1 MRIVRSFLLL
11 AAFACFAL
19 GVRAADSGKNS
30 TDPPA
35 APASSGALSEAAKPA
50 SATSTAPA
58 APVAATREEVEE
70 LRAEVA
76 ELKAAIK
83 KLMEAKAQPETPAT
97 PAAPAAAKPAAP
109 VAKAAEPGAPAAAA
123 ATVASSEPGGAAASS
138 CAESDSVADIDA
150 LLQGAKAGD
159 QKGGGAPV
167 VAGWNG
173 EHFFIKSPDGN
184 FQIQP
189 YGYVQTD
196 YRSYDGDGTPAN
208 SFAVR
213 RARFGLQGNYGKH
226 FQFAILTDAAS
237 SGLTAVNSAIV
248 RDVYLN
254 VKFTDAFQI
263 QAGQFKEP
271 FAQEVVAGVTNIDFA
286 DRGLQSL
293 LYPSASTAFR
303 SPGAVIHGDL
313 NGGVIQY
320 WGGIFN
326 GHGYATS
333 SNTTSVPETVGRIR
347 LYPWRNHKDS
357 FFQSLAF
364 GGSMAY
370 SYARG
375 LSFEQ
380 TPPTTMPD
388 AAYTFFPQFRING
401 NVWRGEGEFTFLHG
415 PWGFRGEY
423 VQAEFDRTG
432 VGTLQFGGLG
442 NSDLP
447 TVRFKAWNI
456 AATYL
461 LTGERRPE
469 NGTPRVKHPLF
480 GPETP
485 GGSGRGWGAFE
496 LAFRYSG
503 IQGNEPGCSSFPPP
517 LPPGAPPCTFSTPN
531 LLTPELVPGFDLHT
545 DQFTAGLN
553 WYLNYWVRFQ
563 TDFDVDRLKQPSTI
577 GAVPQ
582 TYLVFEQRLQFR
594 F

>member
-1 MRIVRSFLLL
+1 MRIVRIVLILLV
-11 AAFACFAL
+11 FACL
-19 GVRAADSGKNS
+19 GMVVRAEGSGKNS
-30 TDPPA
+30 PGEPAASGSSGASTEATKPPDA
-35 APASSGALSEAAKPA
+35 APAK
-50 SATSTAPA
+50 A

-76 ELKAAIK
+76 ELRAVIK
-83 KLMEAKAQPETPAT
+83 KLMEAKGQPESPA
-97 PAAPAAAKPAAP
+97 AAPAD
-109 VAKAAEPGAPAAAA
+109 AKAAPAPAPATLAAAAPGAPAPPPAAA
-123 ATVASSEPGGAAASS
+123 PRA
-138 CAESDSVADIDA
+138 AESAGAGDDADIDPLDIDG
-150 LLQGAKAGD
+150 LLQASKGTAQ
-159 QKGGGAPV
+159 QKPASAPV
-167 VAGWNG
+167 SAGWNG
-173 EHFFIKSPDGN
+173 EHFFIKSPDGQ

-196 YRSYDGDGTPAN
+196 YRAYNGDGVPAN

-213 RARFGLQGNYGKH
+213 RARFGFQGNYGSH
-226 FQFAILTDAAS
+226 FQFAILTEAAS
-237 SGLTAVNSAIV
+237 SGLTAQNAAVV

-254 VKFTDAFQI
+254 AKINNEFQI

-293 LYPSASTAFR
+293 LYPSAATAFR
-303 SPGAVIHGDL
+303 SPGMVIHGDIS
-313 NGGVIQY
+313 GGVIQY

-326 GHGYATS
+326 GHGYGAA
-333 SNTTSVPETVGRIR
+333 SNTTSIPETVGRIR

-357 FFQSLAF
+357 FFQALAF
-364 GGSMAY
+364 GGSFAY
-370 SYARG
+370 SYSCG
-375 LSFEQ
+375 TCNEQ
-380 TPPTTMPD
+380 TPTLVQPD
-388 AAYTFFPQFRING
+388 AAYTFFPRFPING
-401 NVWRGEGEFTFLHG
+401 NVWRGEGEFTFIHG
-415 PWGFRGEY
+415 PTAIRGEY

-442 NSDLP
+442 FQNLP
-447 TVRFKAWNI
+447 TVRYKAWNI

-469 NGTPRVKHPLF
+469 NGTPRVKRPLF

-485 GGSGRGWGAFE
+485 GGSGHGWGAFE

-517 LPPGAPPCTFSTPN
+517 LPPGAPNCTFSTPN
-531 LLTPELVPGFDLHT
+531 TLTPELVSTFDLHT

-553 WYLNYWVRFQ
+553 WYPNYWVRLQSNFN
-563 TDFDVDRLKQPSTI
+563 VDRLKQPSTI
-577 GAVPQ
+577 GALPQ
-582 TYLVFEQRLQFR
+582 NYFVFEQRLQFR